1 MEAPP
6 DNDVLWARALHF
18 QHDALEFRDCHRS
31 IRFVIDAGNRSTDV

>member
-18 QHDALEFRDCHRS
+18 QHHDGSPDRKS
-31 IRFVIDAGNRSTDV
+31 VV